1 MTADNSQERSRS
13 ALTSLSVAGAALAGA
28 GVGVLL
34 GAELR
39 PLAWWIL
46 AIGIL
51 AHLVGMVGVRRV
63 LAAGGYHP
71 PAWQVA
77 AYWLCW
83 AAIAAITG
91 YGLMELVR

>member
-1 MTADNSQERSRS
+1 MTTDPLLERSRS
-13 ALTSLSVAGAALAGA
+13 ALASLSAVRAALAGA
-28 GVGVLL
+28 GVGALL

-39 PLAWWIL
+39 QLAWWIF

-51 AHLVGMVGVRRV
+51 AHLVGMVGVRNL
-63 LAAGGYHP
+63 LASVGYRP

-83 AAIAAITG
+83 AAIAGITG
-91 YGLMELVR
+91 YGLVEAVR